1 VVLCVYKYLKDIS
14 FVYLFGDNNMNSP
27 ANPLSMFMRQPKI
40 YIRLPSGGQYWAP
53 GSLEMTETGEFPVYS
68 MTAKDE
74 LMLKVP
80 DALMNGQ
87 AIVDVIQHCIP
98 NIKNAWNTPNIDL
111 DVLLIA
117 IRIATYGE
125 IMTTPV
131 KFGNDLE
138 MDYQLDL
145 RVLMDTLMNQIS
157 WDPVIPV
164 TDELTV
170 FVKPLT
176 YKQVSSAALQ
186 TFETQKIM
194 QVVNDDKVSEEQKI
208 KLFQESFKKL
218 SDTTIETISDSI
230 DRIDSSNGST
240 NNLNHIKEFVSN
252 IDKDIFNIIEKHIKL
267 LQQSNTIKPMIVTV
281 TDEMRENGATGSSVE
296 IPITFDPSTFF
307 A

>member
-1 VVLCVYKYLKDIS
+1 
-14 FVYLFGDNNMNSP
+14 MNSP

-40 YIRLPSGGQYWAP
+40 FIRLPSGGQFWP
-53 GSLEMTETGEFPVYS
+53 EGSLEMTETGELPVYS

-98 NIKNAWNTPNIDL
+98 NIKNAWNTPTIDL

-125 IMTTPV
+125 VMTTPV
-131 KFGNDLE
+131 TFNNGFE
-138 MDYQLDL
+138 MEYQLDL
-145 RVLMDTLMNQIS
+145 RVLMDSLMNQIT
-157 WDPVIPV
+157 WKPAVPVSN
-164 TDELTV
+164 DLTV
-170 FVKPLT
+170 FVKPLN
-176 YKQVSSAALQ
+176 YKQLSSAALQ

-194 QVVNDDKVSEEQKI
+194 QVVNDEKASEEQRI

-218 SDTTIETISDSI
+218 SDTTLGTISDSI
-230 DRIDSSNGST
+230 ERIESVNGST
-240 NNLNHIKEFVSN
+240 GNVDHIKEFVSN
-252 IDKDIFNIIEKHIKL
+252 VDKEIFDTIQKHLEALRDTNI
-267 LQQSNTIKPMIVTV
+267 IKPMIVQV
-281 TDEMRENGATGSSVE
+281 TDEMRANGAEGNTIE

-307 A
+307 V

>member
-1 VVLCVYKYLKDIS
+1 
-14 FVYLFGDNNMNSP
+14 MNAQ

-40 YIRLPSGGQYWAP
+40 YIRLPSGGQYWAD
-53 GSLEMTETGEFPVYS
+53 GSLEMSETGEFPVYS

-131 KFGNDLE
+131 KFGNDFE
-138 MDYQLDL
+138 MEYQLDL

-157 WDPVIPV
+157 WDPVISV
-164 TDELTV
+164 ANELTV

-176 YKQVSSAALQ
+176 YKQVSLAALQ

-194 QVVNDDKVSEEQKI
+194 QVVNDEKVSEEQKI
-208 KLFQESFKKL
+208 RLFQESFKKL
-218 SDTTIETISDSI
+218 SDTTLGTISDSI

-240 NNLNHIKEFVSN
+240 NNPDHIKEFVSN
-252 IDKDIFNIIEKHIKL
+252 IDKELFDIIEKHVKR
-267 LQQSNTIKPMIVTV
+267 LQEANTIKPMIVPV
-281 TDEMRENGATGSSVE
+281 TDEMRENGVAGNSVE